1 MKNLRTHAVCVC
13 ISLMS
18 LSSFAQNNSKPP
30 LNEPDYNKPRL
41 FDHLPERIPVNI
53 HSLSSLFNT
62 TIGVEVGKGISEN
75 ATTLRIEGQVIANSL
90 TNNDKQQNVVI
101 RSSNF
106 NGAGFTIS
114 KTIEEDGSVTYNGR
128 IINIKYGDFFV
139 LEKVKESYVL
149 VKKNFY
155 DLINE

>member
-18 LSSFAQNNSKPP
+18 LSSFAQTNSKPP
-30 LNEPDYNKPRL
+30 INEPDYNKPRL
-41 FDHLPERIPVNI
+41 FDNLPERIPVNI
-53 HSLSSLFNT
+53 NNISSLFNSA
-62 TIGVEVGKGISEN
+62 IGVEVGKGISEN
-75 ATTLRIEGQVIANSL
+75 PSTFRIEGQVIANSL

-101 RSSNF
+101 RSTNY

-114 KTIEEDGSVTYNGR
+114 KTIDADGAVTYNGR
-128 IINIKYGDFFV
+128 LINLKYGDLYL
-139 LEKVKESYVL
+139 LEKDKEGYTL